1 MFPRSAASTVA
12 RAKKR
17 LYVVK
22 RVFSFLVSAK
32 KLKKAE
38 TVTTTLLWN
47 DVSKLGEISDEA
59 LV

>member
-1 MFPRSAASTVA
+1 MFQRSAASTVA
-12 RAKKR
+12 RAKKP
-17 LYVVK
+17 LWK
-22 RVFSFLVSAK
+22 ANKGSLFLVSAK

-38 TVTTTLLWN
+38 TETTTLLWN

>member
-1 MFPRSAASTVA
+1 LWKANKGS
-12 RAKKR
+12 
-17 LYVVK
+17 L
-22 RVFSFLVSAK
+22 FLVSAK